1 MESKELPDDVLSIIR
16 AYSRPAFVHFREYN
30 QALKL
35 FSLPL
40 DYKERLKKKIDDP
53 DVRRQIKI
61 CVEAEAEYHTNN
73 ANYLAKKTH
82 ENEYIKDKSHWWAS
96 VSKDKFVALVD
107 EEEYRMQGYAEWY
120 FQDDINDAWMDSD
133 SESDDSGRREEDLA
147 RQEEWMY
154 GPENQSEASDSD

>member
-1 MESKELPDDVLSIIR
+1 MESKELPDDVLRIISD
-16 AYSRPAFVHFREYN
+16 YSRPAFVHFREYN

-53 DVRRQIKI
+53 EVRHQIKI
-61 CVEAEAEYHTNN
+61 CVKAEAEYHENN

-96 VSKDKFVALVD
+96 VSKDKFVALIN
-107 EEEYRMQGYAEWY
+107 EKEYHMQGYAEWY
-120 FQDDINDAWMDSD
+120 FQDDIDDAWRNSDDSPSEPEWDAEGYEIQSPTVEGD
-133 SESDDSGRREEDLA
+133 SESD
-147 RQEEWMY
+147 
-154 GPENQSEASDSD
+154 

>member
-1 MESKELPDDVLSIIR
+1 MESKELPDDVLRIISD
-16 AYSRPAFVHFREYN
+16 YSRPAFVHFREYN

-53 DVRRQIKI
+53 AVRQQIKI
-61 CVEAEAEYHTNN
+61 CVEAEAEYHANN

-96 VSKDKFVALVD
+96 VSKDKFVALIN
-107 EEEYRMQGYAEWY
+107 EKAYRMQGYAEWY
-120 FQDDINDAWMDSD
+120 FQDDIDDAWRNSNSD
-133 SESDDSGRREEDLA
+133 YENDREEEQLRIA
-147 RQEEWMY
+147 
-154 GPENQSEASDSD
+154 NQGEASDSD